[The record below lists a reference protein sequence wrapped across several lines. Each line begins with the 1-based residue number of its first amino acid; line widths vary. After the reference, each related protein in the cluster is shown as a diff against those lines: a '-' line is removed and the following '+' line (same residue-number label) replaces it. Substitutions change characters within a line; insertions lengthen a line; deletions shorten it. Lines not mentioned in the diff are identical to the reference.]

1 MITGVTLLDSNFTKQ
16 QNNILVIKGQNNYL
30 QNVFK
35 SQKSIIHFRNYE
47 KQNIDIIWINIVNQ
61 NH

>member
-47 KQNIDIIWINIVNQ
+47 KQNIDII
-61 NH
+61 